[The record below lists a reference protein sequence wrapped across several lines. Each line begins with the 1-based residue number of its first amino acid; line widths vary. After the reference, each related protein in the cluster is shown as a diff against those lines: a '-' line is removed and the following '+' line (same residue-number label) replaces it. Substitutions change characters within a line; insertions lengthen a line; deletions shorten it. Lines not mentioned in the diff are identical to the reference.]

1 MFFKFVFAETIFSKM
16 DQPLSSQGGRQSTL
30 FENPPKLSHLKCEAK
45 HDISYAPIKSI
56 GGNIIIKMG
65 LLSYFQNSVAEESSS
80 GWRRGHTP
88 RGFSTATWCDNDTS
102 NDHII
107 IFNIHLAVLLLRHSD
122 ANLKRGRRHLKLHR
136 KRFATFWKK
145 IPWISMLCVIMLEM
159 WDCYL

>member
-1 MFFKFVFAETIFSKM
+1 M
-16 DQPLSSQGGRQSTL
+16 DGG
-30 FENPPKLSHLKCEAK
+30 E
-45 HDISYAPIKSI
+45 DIHHEDFQ
-56 GGNIIIKMG
+56 
-65 LLSYFQNSVAEESSS
+65 LL
-80 GWRRGHTP
+80 R
-88 RGFSTATWCDNDTS
+88 TWCDNDTS